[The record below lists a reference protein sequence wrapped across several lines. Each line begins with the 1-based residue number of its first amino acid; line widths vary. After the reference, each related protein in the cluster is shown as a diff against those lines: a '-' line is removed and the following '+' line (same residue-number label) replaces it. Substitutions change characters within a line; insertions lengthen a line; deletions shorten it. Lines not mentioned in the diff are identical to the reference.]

1 MANALIVV
9 DMLRGFLE
17 EGCPLYCGAGA
28 RGIIPN
34 VVRLVKEETRKGSS
48 VFFVAD
54 NHAPDDA
61 EFQMF
66 PPHCV
71 SGSEESELI
80 GEFKPFAGVT
90 ITKQRYSGFFHTPL
104 EEELARLKPEKVII
118 CGVCTDICVLHTAAD
133 ARNRDY
139 RVEVPVDG
147 VASFDP
153 QAHAWALEHMR
164 KVLGV
169 KLTRIKDEA

>member
-17 EGCPLYCGAGA
+17 EGCPLYCGAAA
-28 RGIIPN
+28 REIIPN
-34 VVRLVKEETRKGSS
+34 VVSLVKKETRRGSA
-48 VFFVAD
+48 VFFIAD

-61 EFQMF
+61 EFKMF
-66 PPHCV
+66 PPHCIT
-71 SGSEESELI
+71 GSVESEFIDELKAFP
-80 GEFKPFAGVT
+80 GKV
-90 ITKQRYSGFFHTPL
+90 ITKQRYSGFFHTNL
-104 EEELARLKPEKVII
+104 EAELARLKPGKVII

-139 RVEVPVDG
+139 VVEVPVDG
-147 VASFDP
+147 VASFDL
-153 QAHAWALEHMR
+153 QAHAWALQHMS

-169 KLTRIKDEA
+169 NLTRIKKGA